1 MWRLTNVLM
10 IAIHGGLLLF
20 LLDKWKGSS
29 FDIAILVISVF
40 VVTWCSCQLLF
51 SNTESGILS
60 GGERRPMVCGS
71 VGYSIS
77 KTSQIKAT

>member
-20 LLDKWKGSS
+20 LLDKWEGSS
-29 FDIAILVISVF
+29 FDIAFLVISVF

-51 SNTESGILS
+51 SNDE
-60 GGERRPMVCGS
+60 
-71 VGYSIS
+71 
-77 KTSQIKAT
+77 

>member
-1 MWRLTNVLM
+1 MWRLTNDLM

-20 LLDKWKGSS
+20 LLYKWEGSS

-51 SNTESGILS
+51 SNDE
-60 GGERRPMVCGS
+60 
-71 VGYSIS
+71 
-77 KTSQIKAT
+77 